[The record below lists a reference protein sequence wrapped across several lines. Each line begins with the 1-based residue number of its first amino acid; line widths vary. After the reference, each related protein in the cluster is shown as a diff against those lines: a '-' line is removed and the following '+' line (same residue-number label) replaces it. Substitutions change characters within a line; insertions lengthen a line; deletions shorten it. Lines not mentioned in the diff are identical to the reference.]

1 VGPDVD
7 AEAVGTMSDAI
18 MDYVEGAVGSPWVYA
33 ALFAFA
39 MIDGFFPAIPS
50 ESLVVSAGVFAASG
64 EPNLA
69 GIIATAALG
78 AFAGDHISYLLG
90 RTAGGRLLRRAQPGS
105 RKAAALERGGRLL
118 RDRGGTILIVCR
130 YIPGARTAITLTA
143 GAVAYPLRSFS
154 LFDGIAALSWGAY
167 SALVGYAGGAAFEEE
182 PLKGLALGLGIALT
196 VTLLVEV
203 VRHLRRR
210 QGLNSGMTCSP

>member
-1 VGPDVD
+1 
-7 AEAVGTMSDAI
+7 MSDAI
-18 MDYVEGAVGSPWVYA
+18 TDYVEGAMGSPWIYA
-33 ALFAFA
+33 ALLALAMVDAFL
-39 MIDGFFPAIPS
+39 PAVPS

-64 EPNLA
+64 EPELV
-69 GIIATAALG
+69 GIIAAAAAG

-90 RTAGGRLLRRAQPGS
+90 RTAGGRLLGRAAPGR

-118 RDRGGTILIVCR
+118 DDRGGTILIVCR

-143 GAVAYPLRSFS
+143 GAVAYPLRRFS
-154 LFDGIAALSWGAY
+154 MFDGVAALSWGTY
-167 SALVGYAGGAAFEEE
+167 SALVGYLGGAAFEDE

-196 VTLLVEV
+196 VTLMVEL

-210 QGLNSGMTCSP
+210 PQPCTP

>member
-1 VGPDVD
+1 
-7 AEAVGTMSDAI
+7 MSDAI
-18 MDYVEGAVGSPWVYA
+18 MDYVEGAMGSPWVYV

-39 MIDGFFPAIPS
+39 MIDGFLPAVPS

-69 GIIATAALG
+69 GIIAAAALG

-105 RKAAALERGGRLL
+105 RRAAALERGARLL
-118 RDRGGTILIVCR
+118 DDRGGTILIVCR

-143 GAVAYPLRSFS
+143 GAVAYPLRTFSF
-154 LFDGIAALSWGAY
+154 FDGIAALSWAAY
-167 SALVGYAGGAAFEEE
+167 SALIGYVGGGAFEEE
-182 PLKGLALGLGIALT
+182 PFKGLALGLGLALT
-196 VTLLVEV
+196 VALAAEV

-210 QGLNSGMTCSP
+210 AQPCMS